1 MNRTQKFLRA
11 GCRLAKAKDESETPV
26 TNGLSRYRIRPKTD
40 PAMEPQVV
48 KIRTRS
54 TASMTERQ
62 TDRSPFSHVLT
73 YEN

>member
-1 MNRTQKFLRA
+1 MNRIQKFLRA
-11 GCRLAKAKDESETPV
+11 ACRVAKAKDESETAA
-26 TNGLSRYRIRPKTD
+26 TNGLSRYRIRPITD

-48 KIRTRS
+48 KVRTRS
-54 TASMTERQ
+54 TASLTERQ